1 MKGRIK
7 MYKICPPTF
16 PEMAIKDKG
25 RSNNQNNKA
34 E

>member
-7 MYKICPPTF
+7 IYKICPPKF
-16 PEMAIKDKG
+16 PEMAIKDKE
-25 RSNNQNNKA
+25 RSNSQNNKA